1 MKNSIM
7 VIQPYWYAGT
17 WVFDDEA
24 TGLDKEPF
32 VAGVPD
38 MIDRMVEDIPN
49 ARDGFR
55 LTFSQHAFP
64 GAQTQ
69 LKWAREDGS
78 GNWYS
83 SDLTQTEGWLWR
95 SPRRVQQAAL
105 HRMDQTV
112 CFTREER
119 RTGWQV
125 APVMHESPPV
135 DKSRAN
141 EETAPGTT
149 STVNV
154 DELAPNVQKVLVR
167 DVDIARHDPLGYGA
181 RGRRIEGRTS
191 QREPLP
197 CQRKFRHRKLRTG
210 RGWVYTDRQER
221 RL

>member
-1 MKNSIM
+1 M

-78 GNWYS
+78 GNWYW
-83 SDLTQTEGWLWR
+83 SDLTQTEGWLC
-95 SPRRVQQAAL
+95 PAL
-105 HRMDQTV
+105 LKY
-112 CFTREER
+112 F
-119 RTGWQV
+119 
-125 APVMHESPPV
+125 
-135 DKSRAN
+135 
-141 EETAPGTT
+141 ETAPQMIYARADAI
-149 STVNV
+149 V
-154 DELAPNVQKVLVR
+154 D
-167 DVDIARHDPLGYGA
+167 
-181 RGRRIEGRTS
+181 
-191 QREPLP
+191 
-197 CQRKFRHRKLRTG
+197 
-210 RGWVYTDRQER
+210 
-221 RL
+221 